1 MATNP
6 MQRRSRNSFMLGMLL
21 MFVISAVI
29 IGFLAIQL
37 LNKTKQES
45 VEKKTM
51 RNVCVLNTDV
61 KSGQEITSDMIKKI
75 QVRHPTKRFGSGLL
89 PVLFRCRPPF
99 YRSA

>member
-75 QVRHPTKRFGSGLL
+75 QVSTSLIPSN
-89 PVLFRCRPPF
+89 
-99 YRSA
+99 A